1 MDRIKTFTPANAVL
15 WLSADRRAIN
25 DQFNRALTDLGA
37 TEATEAHP
45 DDRFGPHG
53 LGLLRQTP
61 GR

>member
-37 TEATEAHP
+37 AEAHP

-53 LGLLRQTP
+53 PGLLRQTP